1 MLGVETMCR
10 KMEEIYND
18 FQYVNPY
25 EKPQPI
31 TFDLRGYSD
40 YVSKNN
46 LKANQITSEMMAQ
59 FDKRIR
65 SEQYIIPRRISDTSI
80 GLPPFYV
87 SKNERLKITKFYIK
101 PLENTGKYV

>member
-1 MLGVETMCR
+1 MCR
-10 KMEEIYND
+10 EMEEIRNN

-31 TFDLRGYSD
+31 AFDLRGYSD

-59 FDKRIR
+59 FDKR
-65 SEQYIIPRRISDTSI
+65 
-80 GLPPFYV
+80 
-87 SKNERLKITKFYIK
+87 K
-101 PLENTGKYV
+101 